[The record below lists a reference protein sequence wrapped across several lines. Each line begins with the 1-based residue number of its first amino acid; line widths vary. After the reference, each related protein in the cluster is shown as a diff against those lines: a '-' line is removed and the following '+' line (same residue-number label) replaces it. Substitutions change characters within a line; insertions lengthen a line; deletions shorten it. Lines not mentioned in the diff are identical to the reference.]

1 MVFSEPTLSE
11 PTLLQLKIKLKKE
24 KDINIMNQI
33 QLMIHKK
40 IEDSRDRW
48 WFKKKF
54 FEEVEYDSSSES
66 SVDLENEINKPR
78 SLDRFLLD
86 AEIINNYSKHID
98 KPYVLGN
105 NKPINNKPINKKNN
119 NLGRRKNIV

>member
-1 MVFSEPTLSE
+1 MALSE

-33 QLMIHKK
+33 QLMIYKK